1 MKPGKRL
8 KEGAAAL
15 LESLN
20 AMLSSICSTIVLI
33 GMVCAVGSNV
43 EDDRIPRVD
52 GEVVGSLIGACV
64 GVGVTRAC
72 VGWGIGACVGGGTGA
87 CVGEG
92 TGACVGGGTGA
103 FVGGGT
109 GATEGAL
116 VGGGT
121 GSGGFNKSSM
131 HSAWFEQSLD
141 PMLMSQ
147 ISSYASY
154 MTSKAVSFL
163 IL

>member
-1 MKPGKRL
+1 MNPGKRL
-8 KEGAAAL
+8 KEGAAAV

-43 EDDRIPRVD
+43 EDDRFPRVE

-72 VGWGIGACVGGGTGA
+72 VGWGIGA
-87 CVGEG
+87 G

-154 MTSKAVSFL
+154 MTSRAVSFL